1 MSTTIDKALDVR
13 RIRRDFPILARS
25 VRGRPLAYLDNAA
38 TTQKPRSVI
47 EAVTRYYETT
57 NSNVHRGVHTLSQEA
72 TEAYEGARRD
82 VARFLNAPSEAQIV
96 FTRGATESINLVAA
110 SFGEARVG
118 EGDEVLVTEMEHHS
132 NIVPWQLL
140 CERRGARLVVLPIDD
155 RGELRLDLLP
165 GLLTDRAR
173 IVAVAHASNAL
184 GTVNPVKE
192 IARIAHARAVP
203 VLVDGAQAAPHL
215 RVDVQDLGCDFYA
228 FSGHKTYGPTGVGAL
243 WGRPELLEEMPPWQ
257 GGGEMIL
264 SVSFAGT
271 VYNRVPAK
279 FEAGTPN
286 IAGAIGLG
294 AAIRYLESLD
304 AEAIRAHEDHL
315 LALADA
321 AVAEVPG
328 LRVIGTAREKTAIL
342 SFVVEG
348 AHPHDVGTILDARG
362 VAVRA
367 GHHCAQPVME
377 RFGVPATTRASFAL
391 YNTEEEV
398 ERFAGAL
405 HEAMEILG

>member
-25 VRGRPLAYLDNAA
+25 VRARPLAYLDNAA

-165 GLLTDRAR
+165 GLLTDRTR